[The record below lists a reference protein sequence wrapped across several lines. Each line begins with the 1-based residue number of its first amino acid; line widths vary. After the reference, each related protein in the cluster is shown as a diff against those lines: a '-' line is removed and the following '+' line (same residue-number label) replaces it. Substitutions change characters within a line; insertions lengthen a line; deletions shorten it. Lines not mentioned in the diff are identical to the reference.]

1 MSGAPAA
8 GPAGTDLRVRAIEP
22 RDHDAVLALNAKD
35 VDKLSPM
42 DAARLEWIVARS
54 AAPLVVEDEQG
65 VLGFCLAIASGT
77 DYDGSHYAWFAE
89 RYDRFLYLDRIAV
102 ADRARRR
109 GAGSALYTA
118 CEERARPFGR
128 MLCEVN
134 VVPMNAPSLAFH
146 TGRGYVELERRAADE
161 AGEKVVTMLAKQLP
175 AA

>member
-1 MSGAPAA
+1 MSALPG
-8 GPAGTDLRVRAIEP
+8 GSAGTALRVREIEP
-22 RDHDAVLALNAKD
+22 RDHEAVLALNAKD

-42 DAARLEWIVARS
+42 DESRLEWIIARS
-54 AAPLVVEDEQG
+54 AAPLVVEDDEG
-65 VLGFCLAIASGT
+65 VLGFCLAIESGT

-109 GAGSALYTA
+109 GAGSALYAA
-118 CEERARPFGR
+118 CEDRARAFGR

-146 TGRGYVELERRAADE
+146 TGRGYVELERRPTDAS
-161 AGEKVVTMLAKQLP
+161 GEKVVTMLAKELP